1 MALTE
6 SRTMDVGQ
14 KAPDFELINSLDNH
28 LYRLQEM
35 KGKKGTFVLF
45 MCNHCPYVK
54 HIMKLLKE
62 LSDQYQPKGIQFIG
76 ISSND
81 VSRYEEDGPE
91 HMRALFKGM
100 KMNFPYLYDENQ
112 SVARAYDAQCTPD
125 PYLFDADLKLVYHG
139 QLDSSR
145 PGNDKKANGKDIMAA
160 FDALLNN
167 KKPLKEQKPSIG
179 CSIKWKE

>member
-6 SRTMDVGQ
+6 SKTLEIGQ
-14 KAPDFELINSLDNH
+14 KAPDFELINTIDNH
-28 LYRLQEM
+28 LFRLQES
-35 KGKKGTFVLF
+35 KGKKGTFVIF

-54 HIMKLLKE
+54 HVLQLLKD
-62 LSDQYQPKGIQFIG
+62 LSGIYQAKGIRFIA
-76 ISSND
+76 INSND

-91 HMRALFKGM
+91 HMKALFETM

-112 SVARAYDAQCTPD
+112 SVARAYEAQCTPD
-125 PYLFDADLKLVYHG
+125 PYLFDSQLNLVYHG

-145 PGNDKKANGKDIMAA
+145 PGNEKKVSGKDIRAA
-160 FDALLNN
+160 FDHLLSGN
-167 KKPLKEQKPSIG
+167 KPIKDQTPSIG